1 MIYLRKSITVREKL
15 LRFHGERYAQLD
27 CDKSVFEE
35 EPKHHHRSKMF
46 RAFSWLLF
54 LTPYIYLERLNHT
67 WVDSKINYD
76 HWNHFISELQED
88 WAASITPVSRSISP
102 LE

>member
-1 MIYLRKSITVREKL
+1 MIDREKL

-27 CDKSVFEE
+27 CDKSVFEDQ
-35 EPKHHHRSKMF
+35 PDHHHVSKIF
-46 RAFSWLLF
+46 SFFSWVFF
-54 LTPYIYLERLNHT
+54 LTPHLYLERLRHT

-88 WAASITPVSRSISP
+88 WAASITPVSCLIQR
-102 LE
+102 L